1 MAIVTLNKLTR
12 EFSDLD
18 MNFLIHPVKG
28 DLNLLKNERAIINA
42 IKNII
47 LTNHY
52 EKPFF
57 PDYGSN
63 VRRLLFEN
71 FDVTTTAALENEIR
85 QCIENFEPRIQV
97 LSVIVKNNYDNNSF
111 DVTMQFSIVNISE
124 PITINFIL
132 QRLR

>member
-124 PITINFIL
+124 PIIINFIL
-132 QRLR
+132 QRVR

>member
-124 PITINFIL
+124 PIIINFIL